1 MFSFTHPLC
10 SFPLGEV
17 SLQLRKPELWKCATA
32 PKWDSVGVTHCGKRP
47 PAGSRVRDVARK
59 ELQGQEGTASGTEGN
74 EAELG
79 RGLSARSLAENSVA
93 PGAHGTWVAWSS

>member
-1 MFSFTHPLC
+1 M
-10 SFPLGEV
+10 
-17 SLQLRKPELWKCATA
+17 
-32 PKWDSVGVTHCGKRP
+32 THCGKRP

-59 ELQGQEGTASGTEGN
+59 ELQGQEGTASGTEGS

-93 PGAHGTWVAWSS
+93 HGTWVAWSS